1 MIISDEMWE
10 RLQPAT
16 EPFEGVERD
25 DVELGL
31 IRGDYKLFSSGNS
44 VAIVSPFNNILRIG
58 LAGGE
63 IKELLTIEK
72 EINQYA
78 LKEGFTTLEIIG
90 RAGWEKVLHGCERV
104 AVMLRKDVHHG
115 IH

>member
-1 MIISDEMWE
+1 MLGIRLVKYCPDISN
-10 RLQPAT
+10 L
-16 EPFEGVERD
+16 
-25 DVELGL
+25 
-31 IRGDYKLFSSGNS
+31 Y
-44 VAIVSPFNNILRIG
+44 VSLN
-58 LAGGE
+58 GE

-90 RAGWEKVLHGCERV
+90 RAGWEKVLHGYERV